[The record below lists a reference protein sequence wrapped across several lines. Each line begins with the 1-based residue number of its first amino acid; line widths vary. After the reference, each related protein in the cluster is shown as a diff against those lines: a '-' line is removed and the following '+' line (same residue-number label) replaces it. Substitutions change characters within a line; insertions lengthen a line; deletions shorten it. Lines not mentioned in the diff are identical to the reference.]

1 MNIGALRLYHQQIAH
16 PRLDTP
22 EQVVAWLGGMQ
33 AQDYPGAK
41 WSIGLRLPQATDADV
56 ERAIAERGVV
66 RTWAMRGTLHFV
78 AAADVRWMLALTSPK
93 NLAGAAR
100 RRQQLEL
107 DDATLARCRKLFTK
121 ALQGGKQLT
130 RDELYAL
137 LERANISTA
146 TQRGYHILWD
156 SALHG
161 LICSAATNGK
171 EQSFALLEEW
181 VAPARGKTRDEALAE
196 LALRYFTSRGPATLQ
211 DFTWWSGLGAG
222 EARAGLEAVRTRLVQ
237 ETQDGQSYWMAPDI
251 SEPKAMRGAFAL
263 PGFDE
268 FLLGYKDRS
277 AVLAEKHAQLV
288 CPGGNGMFAATIVI
302 NGRVVGTW
310 KRTIRRSA
318 IEISATP
325 FATLG
330 RAERTA
336 VVEAA
341 ESYAAF
347 MGLPAVFA

>member
-1 MNIGALRLYHQQIAH
+1 MDIGAHRLYRQQIANT
-16 PRLDTP
+16 RLDTP

-41 WSIGLRLPQATDADV
+41 WSIGLRLAQATDADV
-56 ERAIAERGVV
+56 ERAISERSIL

-100 RRQQLEL
+100 RRRQLEL
-107 DDATLARCRKLFTK
+107 DDATLARCRKLFVK
-121 ALQGGKQLT
+121 ALQGGRQLS

-146 TQRGYHILWD
+146 AQRGYHILWNC
-156 SALHG
+156 ALHG
-161 LICSAATNGK
+161 LICFAATNGK

-181 VAPARGKTRDEALAE
+181 VAPAREKTRDEALAE

-237 ETQDGQSYWMAPDI
+237 VAQDGQDYWMAPDI
-251 SEPKAMRGAFAL
+251 NAPKASARVFAL

-277 AVLAEKHAQLV
+277 AVLDARHAQQV

-302 NGRVVGTW
+302 DGCVAGTW
-310 KRTIRRSA
+310 KRSFRKGV

-330 RAERTA
+330 KAERDA
-336 VVEAA
+336 FAAAA
-341 ESYAAF
+341 EGYAAF
-347 MGLPAVFA
+347 MGLPAVFV